1 MNDSGNRNDETRKD
15 SAPAICGL
23 VDLLERIGEL
33 THRNGEVC
41 MDDIIDVAG
50 TRWFGPLLM
59 IPGLIMLVPGIG
71 DIPGVPIL
79 MGLVVI
85 LVSAQAM
92 LHRSRVWLPHWIRK
106 YTLSDN
112 TVRKLLKM
120 LQRPS
125 RFLDRLTRPRLT
137 WAVTHASTPIIG
149 LACILI
155 AFTTPVLELI
165 PFSATLAGAAILTF
179 GLAVLSS
186 DGFIALVAIA
196 FSLSTLGLVLYQFV
210 L

>member
-1 MNDSGNRNDETRKD
+1 MNDSSRRNDELSPDRD
-15 SAPAICGL
+15 QAICGL
-23 VDLLERIGEL
+23 VDLLERIRDL
-33 THRNGEVC
+33 TRTKGGVC

-59 IPGLIMLVPGIG
+59 VPGLIMLVPGVG

-85 LVSAQAM
+85 LVSVQAM
-92 LHRSRVWLPHWIRK
+92 LHRSRVWLPRWIRN
-106 YTLSDN
+106 YALSDAK
-112 TVRKLLKM
+112 VLKLLKW

-125 RFLDRLTRPRLT
+125 AFVDHLTRPRLT
-137 WAVTHASTPIIG
+137 WAVRHASIPIIA
-149 LACILI
+149 LTCILI
-155 AFTTPVLELI
+155 AFTTPILELI
-165 PFSATLAGAAILTF
+165 PFSATLAGIAITTF

-186 DGFIALVAIA
+186 DGVIALIAIA
-196 FSLSTLGLVLYQFV
+196 FSLTTLGLVFYQFV